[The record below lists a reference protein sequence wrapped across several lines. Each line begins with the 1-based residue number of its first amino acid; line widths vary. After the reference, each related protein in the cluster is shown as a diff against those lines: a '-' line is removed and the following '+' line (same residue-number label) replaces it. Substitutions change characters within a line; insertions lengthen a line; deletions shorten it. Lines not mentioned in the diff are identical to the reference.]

1 MEGIALNL
9 REKRSRYKKMS
20 EPLKIIFGVLS
31 TYERNGWH
39 HPSIT
44 QFFADLPFQTGY
56 AFRMVPVNNFQ
67 PAAAGR
73 NVFCRNFKEAD
84 ADWIALIDN
93 DMHIPSNLIET
104 VKDAPADAGIVV
116 PVFYL
121 WDQTKNNLT
130 LCWGVEK
137 EPEKLGKVGHF
148 TPGFHELNKCG
159 TGTIFIRPKVFR
171 EMAYPYFKYLYDA
184 DQGMAGTEDIQFC
197 IKAREMGVKIYGN
210 TRVKVGHYH
219 SVELSSL
226 WGWAEKMYTS
236 QDSLDKNSGNG
247 ANSEAKEECPSS
259 GTMAIP
265 IAAG

>member
-1 MEGIALNL
+1 MP
-9 REKRSRYKKMS
+9 

-67 PAAAGR
+67 PAASGR
-73 NVFCRNFKEAD
+73 NVFCKNFKDTD
-84 ADWIALIDN
+84 ADFVAMIDN
-93 DMHIPSNLIET
+93 DMQIPANLIDT

-121 WDQTKNNLT
+121 WDQTKHNVT
-130 LCWGVEK
+130 LCWGVDK
-137 EPEKLGKVGHF
+137 EPERIGTLGHF
-148 TPGFHELNKCG
+148 APGFHELNKCG
-159 TGTIFIRPKVFR
+159 TGVIFIRPKVLR
-171 EMAYPYFKYLYDA
+171 KMPYPYFRYLYNK

-197 IKAREMGVKIYGN
+197 IQAREMGMKIYGN
-210 TRVKVGHYH
+210 TAVKVGHYH

-226 WGWAEKMYTS
+226 WEWAEKIYGQDAAAYTFS
-236 QDSLDKNSGNG
+236 NSLDKES
-247 ANSEAKEECPSS
+247 
-259 GTMAIP
+259 
-265 IAAG
+265 AAGAKSQAKDVEHPSTASVSVPTGT